1 MTNIKFSFKKKK
13 KKTSCV
19 IFFFKLRQKNDS
31 DHVSN
36 LLFYFIFYILQFF
49 SFINNFIL
57 KIFHAMASKKKKIFY
72 VIDQLETQVA
82 HKSLFN
88 LVVNHISIF
97 QR

>member
-1 MTNIKFSFKKKK
+1 
-13 KKTSCV
+13 
-19 IFFFKLRQKNDS
+19 
-31 DHVSN
+31 
-36 LLFYFIFYILQFF
+36 
-49 SFINNFIL
+49 
-57 KIFHAMASKKKKIFY
+57 MASKKKKKFY